1 MICSA
6 CPRKCNAI
14 RTESENKGGVCKM
27 PLYPVVAR
35 AAVHMWEEPC
45 ISGKN
50 GSGTVFFSGCSL
62 GCVYC
67 QNGEISHKNFGKAI
81 TPDRLSQIFAELE
94 EKNVHNINLVNPTHF
109 IYSINEAMN
118 LRKPNIPVVYNSG
131 GYDLPKTVELASTFC
146 DIFLLDL
153 KYITMERALKY
164 SKAADYPEIA
174 TAAILKCQNIVG
186 DPVFDDNGMMKKGVI
201 IRHLV
206 LPHGLSETRK
216 VIEWV
221 KCNAPN
227 AVFSLMSQY
236 TPCGDLRLYPEIN
249 RKISVSEHRK
259 ALAMLS
265 ESGLEN
271 TYCQQLSS
279 SNERFIPDFDLLGV

>member
-81 TPDRLSQIFAELE
+81 TPNRLSQIFAELE

-109 IYSINEAMN
+109 IYAINEAMN

-153 KYITMERALKY
+153 KYITKERALKY

-236 TPCGDLRLYPEIN
+236 TPCGDLGSYPEIN

-271 TYCQQLSS
+271 TYCQQYSS